1 MVSRRG
7 FIFGSIGVGSAV
19 IVGGGIGK
27 AAQNGLFSA
36 GEGDGFTAWDESLE
50 GMSGIAAAGVL
61 AASSHN
67 TQPWSFRV
75 SDDGI
80 DVLGDSKRLMG
91 AADPRLRE
99 LHISLGCAIENM
111 AVAAAAQGLAT
122 DVEIV
127 RGGSEHFARLTF
139 APGLVDAAYAALAEQ
154 IPLRSTNRGAY
165 DADRAPGSPE
175 RDIFSACLTGDVSL
189 KLLSS
194 AEERS
199 AFSALT
205 VAATGVHVADEKM
218 QRDSHAWYRMT
229 QAEVERYQ
237 DGITIDGAA
246 AGIVGTTFLKMFPP
260 TPDAFDEQWAKVTG
274 ETHCAT
280 APMFGLLVAGAVGD
294 HAAWIAAGRAYQ
306 RIQLE
311 ATRLGIATHPLSQSL
326 AVRDR
331 DLAVGTRNEFAEG
344 LDVYADGGEVVLAFR
359 LGYPKADVPRS
370 PRRALADSSI

>member
-27 AAQNGLFSA
+27 ATQNGLFSA
-36 GEGDGFTAWDESLE
+36 GEGDGFAAWDESLE

-80 DVLGDSKRLMG
+80 DVLGDRKRLMG

-127 RGGSEHFARLTF
+127 RGGSGHFARLTF
-139 APGLVDAAYAALAEQ
+139 KPGLIDKEYAALAEQ

-165 DADRAPGSPE
+165 DADRAPGSRE
-175 RDIFSACLTGDVSL
+175 LSALSACAAGVSL

-205 VAATGVHVADEKM
+205 VAATEVHVADAEM

-280 APMFGLLVAGAVGD
+280 APMFGLLVASTAGD

-331 DLAVGTRNEFAEG
+331 DLARGERNTFAEA
-344 LDVYADGGEVVLAFR
+344 LDSYAEGGEVVLAFR